1 LFGFITILI
10 FNSVFSSLLV
20 LFVGRYVL
28 TNCYVFD
35 GLGNLFKGSVVVDDG
50 KIVDVGS
57 VGSVEV
63 PKDAE
68 VIDLGGMYLLPGLI
82 DAHLHLVG
90 MRTGDFV
97 KEPLLTP
104 YETFVARVVKDL
116 EELIY
121 SGFTTVGDAGS
132 LIAVKVKQAVNEGT
146 IVGPRIVAAG
156 LTLSPTFGHGDTHYL
171 PIEYVDFR
179 TTRKLTPLAS
189 LICDGVDECRKAA
202 RYALREDADFIK
214 IMATG
219 GVLSQKDRPEY
230 RQFTLEEIKAIVDEA
245 RAAGRFV
252 HAHAQGTEGIKN
264 AILGG
269 VKVIAHAI
277 YIDEECSALAKD
289 LDVVVVP
296 TLSIVDRILAIGS
309 KIGIPEWGLKKSIEV
324 IDEHVKNIK
333 MAKKRGVKVA
343 TGTDFIG
350 TPMLKFGQ
358 NALELEL
365 LVEKCDFTPME
376 AIIASSRIGAE
387 ACGLLDKTGTL
398 EPGKYADILVV
409 KGNPLEDISLLQ
421 RKENVVAVFK
431 EGVAYAR

>member
-1 LFGFITILI
+1 
-10 FNSVFSSLLV
+10 
-20 LFVGRYVL
+20 VGRYVL

-309 KIGIPEWGLKKSIEV
+309 KIGIPEWGLKKAEEANKAHIS
-324 IDEHVKNIK
+324 NIRK
-333 MAKKRGVKVA
+333 AYKSGVKIA
-343 TGTDFIG
+343 TGTDFCG
-350 TPMLKFGQ
+350 GPLRMGD
-358 NALELEL
+358 NALEIKL
-365 LVEKCDFTPME
+365 LVEKIGME
-376 AIIASSRIGAE
+376 PKEALIAATRVAAE
-387 ACGLLDKTGTL
+387 AVGLKDKVGTI
-398 EPGKYADILVV
+398 EKGKIADLIAVS
-409 KGNPLEDISLLQ
+409 GNPLSNLDILMSKDNIKL
-421 RKENVVAVFK
+421 VIK
-431 EGVAYAR
+431 EGKIIKKLF

>member
-1 LFGFITILI
+1 M
-10 FNSVFSSLLV
+10 

-309 KIGIPEWGLKKSIEV
+309 KIGIPEWGLKKAEEANKAHIS
-324 IDEHVKNIK
+324 NIRK
-333 MAKKRGVKVA
+333 AYKLGVKIA
-343 TGTDFIG
+343 TGTDFCG
-350 TPMLKFGQ
+350 GPLRMGD
-358 NALELEL
+358 NALEIKL
-365 LVEKCDFTPME
+365 LVEKIGME
-376 AIIASSRIGAE
+376 PKEALIAATRVAAE
-387 ACGLLDKTGTL
+387 AVGLKDKVGTI
-398 EPGKYADILVV
+398 EKGKVADLIAVS
-409 KGNPLEDISLLQ
+409 GNPLSNLDILMSKDNIKL
-421 RKENVVAVFK
+421 VIK
-431 EGVAYAR
+431 EGKIIKKLF

>member
-1 LFGFITILI
+1 
-10 FNSVFSSLLV
+10 
-20 LFVGRYVL
+20 VGRYVL

-309 KIGIPEWGLKKSIEV
+309 KIGIPEWGLKKAEEANKAHIS
-324 IDEHVKNIK
+324 NIRK
-333 MAKKRGVKVA
+333 AYKSGVKIA
-343 TGTDFIG
+343 TGTDFCG
-350 TPMLKFGQ
+350 GPLRMGD
-358 NALELEL
+358 NALEIKL
-365 LVEKCDFTPME
+365 LVEKVGME
-376 AIIASSRIGAE
+376 PKEALIAATRVAAE
-387 ACGLLDKTGTL
+387 AVGLKDKVGTI
-398 EPGKYADILVV
+398 EKGKIADLIAVS
-409 KGNPLEDISLLQ
+409 GNPLSNLDILMSKDNIKL
-421 RKENVVAVFK
+421 VIK
-431 EGVAYAR
+431 EGKIIKKLF

>member
-1 LFGFITILI
+1 M
-10 FNSVFSSLLV
+10 
-20 LFVGRYVL
+20 GRYVL

-309 KIGIPEWGLKKSIEV
+309 KIGIPEWGLKKAEEASKAHIS
-324 IDEHVKNIK
+324 NIRK
-333 MAKKRGVKVA
+333 AYKLGVKIA
-343 TGTDFIG
+343 AGTDFCG
-350 TPMLKFGQ
+350 GPLRMGD
-358 NALELEL
+358 NALEIKL
-365 LVEKCDFTPME
+365 LVEKVGME
-376 AIIASSRIGAE
+376 PKEALIAATKVAAE
-387 ACGLLDKTGTL
+387 AVGLKDKVGTI
-398 EPGKYADILVV
+398 EKGKIADLIAVSGDPLSNLDILMSKDNIKLV
-409 KGNPLEDISLLQ
+409 I
-421 RKENVVAVFK
+421 K
-431 EGVAYAR
+431 EGKIIKKLF

>member
-1 LFGFITILI
+1 
-10 FNSVFSSLLV
+10 V

-35 GLGNLFKGSVVVDDG
+35 GLGNLFKGSVVVDYG

-156 LTLSPTFGHGDTHYL
+156 LTLSPTFGHGDIHYL

-277 YIDEECSALAKD
+277 YIDEECSALAKA

-296 TLSIVDRILAIGS
+296 TLSIMDRILAIGS
-309 KIGIPEWGLKKSIEV
+309 KIGIPEWGLKKAEEANKAHIS
-324 IDEHVKNIK
+324 NIRK
-333 MAKKRGVKVA
+333 AYKLGVKIA
-343 TGTDFIG
+343 TGTDFCG
-350 TPMLKFGQ
+350 GPLRMGD
-358 NALELEL
+358 NALEIKL
-365 LVEKCDFTPME
+365 LVEKVGME
-376 AIIASSRIGAE
+376 PKEALIAATRVAAE
-387 ACGLLDKTGTL
+387 AVGLKDKVGTI
-398 EPGKYADILVV
+398 EKGKIADLIAVSGDPLSNLDILMSKDNIKLV
-409 KGNPLEDISLLQ
+409 I
-421 RKENVVAVFK
+421 K
-431 EGVAYAR
+431 EGKIIKKLF

>member
-1 LFGFITILI
+1 
-10 FNSVFSSLLV
+10 
-20 LFVGRYVL
+20 VGRYVL

-156 LTLSPTFGHGDTHYL
+156 LTLSPTFGHGDIHYL

-309 KIGIPEWGLKKSIEV
+309 KIGIPEWGLKKAEEANKAHIS
-324 IDEHVKNIK
+324 NIRK
-333 MAKKRGVKVA
+333 AYKLGVKIA
-343 TGTDFIG
+343 TGTDFCG
-350 TPMLKFGQ
+350 GPLRMGD
-358 NALELEL
+358 NALEIKL
-365 LVEKCDFTPME
+365 LVEKVGME
-376 AIIASSRIGAE
+376 PKEALIAATRVAAE
-387 ACGLLDKTGTL
+387 AVGLKDKVGTI
-398 EPGKYADILVV
+398 EKGKIADLIAVSGDPLSNLDILMSKDNIKLV
-409 KGNPLEDISLLQ
+409 I
-421 RKENVVAVFK
+421 K
-431 EGVAYAR
+431 EGKIIKKLF

>member
-1 LFGFITILI
+1 
-10 FNSVFSSLLV
+10 V

-35 GLGNLFKGSVVVDDG
+35 GLGNLFKGSVVVEDG

-156 LTLSPTFGHGDTHYL
+156 LTLSPTFGHGDIHYL

-309 KIGIPEWGLKKSIEV
+309 KIGIPEWGLKKAEEANKAHIS
-324 IDEHVKNIK
+324 NIRK
-333 MAKKRGVKVA
+333 AYKLGVKIA
-343 TGTDFIG
+343 TGTDFCG
-350 TPMLKFGQ
+350 GPLRMGD
-358 NALELEL
+358 NALEIKL
-365 LVEKCDFTPME
+365 LVEKVGME
-376 AIIASSRIGAE
+376 PKEALIAATRVAAE
-387 ACGLLDKTGTL
+387 AVGLKDKVGTI
-398 EPGKYADILVV
+398 EKGKIADLIAVSGDPLSNLDILMSKDNIKLV
-409 KGNPLEDISLLQ
+409 I
-421 RKENVVAVFK
+421 K
-431 EGVAYAR
+431 EGKIIKKLF